1 MNDNVTG
8 GIIAGGVITIFLIIV
23 YKSSDSLNIGENIKN
38 INRSGKKVGSSEDIV
53 KNTVNSL
60 SKSVS
65 SLASDEF
72 FNFRKSEA
80 SIYNSKSG
88 GSRRRCKKG
97 GKRKTKGRK

>member
-1 MNDNVTG
+1 MNNNVTG
-8 GIIAGGVITIFLIIV
+8 GLLAGGIIAIFLIIV
-23 YKSSDSLNIGENIKN
+23 YKSSDSLNMGEN

-53 KNTVNSL
+53 ENTINSL
-60 SKSVS
+60 SKSLS
-65 SLASDEF
+65 KSLDSDEF

-80 SIYNSKSG
+80 SIYDSKSG